1 MTPPD
6 RSEGPDLGP
15 LRNQCLI
22 SVACTRD
29 DANTCTDGEVLEE
42 PGLEDAGRRLRKY
55 AALVLQS
62 TPVRA
67 ARVIV
72 VT

>member
-1 MTPPD
+1 M
-6 RSEGPDLGP
+6 
-15 LRNQCLI
+15 I